1 MLKSK
6 REMVDLVEF
15 DHGLLRSLQ
24 PGPLKQKQVSCVR
37 KANFVRLS
45 VRSSK
50 QLACYCAHYLLLLT
64 LFVWMRI
71 NSI

>member
-37 KANFVRLS
+37 KATATDNFVRLS

-50 QLACYCAHYLLLLT
+50 QLAC
-64 LFVWMRI
+64 
-71 NSI
+71 